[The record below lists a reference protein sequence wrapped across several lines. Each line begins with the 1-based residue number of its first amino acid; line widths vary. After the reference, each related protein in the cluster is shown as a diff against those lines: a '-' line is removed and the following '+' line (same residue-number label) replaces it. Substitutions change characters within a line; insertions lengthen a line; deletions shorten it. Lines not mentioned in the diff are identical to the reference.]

1 MKKAKLNNET
11 NNRKLKK
18 ILLVSGGV
26 IAGLGLVGVVLYK
39 KQRNENAD
47 DELEMLTDM
56 VLEAGVFDAG
66 ISNISRR
73 LDIKRCE
80 YNRYMRGCNVD
91 VNKVKGFEADI
102 NKFEKL
108 LEYAVKKKAA
118 MIQVEE

>member
-1 MKKAKLNNET
+1 MKKSILNNET
-11 NNRKLKK
+11 NDKKLKK

-26 IAGLGLVGVVLYK
+26 ITCLGLVGVILYK
-39 KQRNENAD
+39 KQCNENAD
-47 DELEMLTDM
+47 NELEMLTDM
-56 VLEAGVFDAG
+56 ALEAGVFDAG

-108 LEYAVKKKAA
+108 LEYAVKKKVA

>member
-1 MKKAKLNNET
+1 MEKTNLNNKT
-11 NNRKLKK
+11 NDKKLKK

-26 IAGLGLVGVVLYK
+26 VICLGLVGVILYK
-39 KQRNENAD
+39 KQCNKNANE
-47 DELEMLTDM
+47 ELEMLTDM

-80 YNRYMRGCNVD
+80 FNRYMRGCNVD
-91 VNKVKGFEADI
+91 DNKVKGFEADI

-108 LEYAVKKKAA
+108 LEYAVKKKAT

>member
-1 MKKAKLNNET
+1 MEKTNLNNKT
-11 NNRKLKK
+11 NDKKLKK

-26 IAGLGLVGVVLYK
+26 VICLGLVGVILYK
-39 KQRNENAD
+39 KQCNKNANE
-47 DELEMLTDM
+47 ELEMLTDM
-56 VLEAGVFDAG
+56 ALEAGVFDAG

-80 YNRYMRGCNVD
+80 FNRYMRGCNVD
-91 VNKVKGFEADI
+91 DNKVKGFEADI

-108 LEYAVKKKAA
+108 LEYAVKKKAT

>member
-1 MKKAKLNNET
+1 MKKSNLNNET
-11 NNRKLKK
+11 NDKKLKK

-26 IAGLGLVGVVLYK
+26 VTCLGLVGVILYK
-39 KQRNENAD
+39 KQRNENTD

-56 VLEAGVFDAG
+56 ALEAGVFDAG

-91 VNKVKGFEADI
+91 INKVKGFEADI

-108 LEYAVKKKAA
+108 LDYAVKKKAA

>member
-1 MKKAKLNNET
+1 MKKSNLNNET
-11 NNRKLKK
+11 NDNKLKK

-26 IAGLGLVGVVLYK
+26 VTCLGLVGVILYK
-39 KQRNENAD
+39 KQCNENTNE
-47 DELEMLTDM
+47 ELEMLTDM
-56 VLEAGVFDAG
+56 ALEAGVFDAG

-80 YNRYMRGCNVD
+80 FNRYMRGCNVD
-91 VNKVKGFEADI
+91 DNKVKGFEADI

-108 LEYAVKKKAA
+108 LEYAVKKKAT

>member
-1 MKKAKLNNET
+1 MKKETVEKQAKEKNIKT
-11 NNRKLKK
+11 KV
-18 ILLVSGGV
+18 IAIGGV
-26 IAGLGLVGVVLYK
+26 LTCLGLVGVILYK
-39 KQRNENAD
+39 KQCNENAD
-47 DELEMLTDM
+47 NELDMLTDM
-56 VLEAGVFDAG
+56 ALEAGVFDAG

-80 YNRYMRGCNVD
+80 FNRYMRGCNVD

-108 LEYAVKKKAA
+108 LEYAVKKKAT

>member
-11 NNRKLKK
+11 NNGKLKK

-26 IAGLGLVGVVLYK
+26 ITGLGLVGVVLYK

>member
-1 MKKAKLNNET
+1 MKKSNVNNKT
-11 NNRKLKK
+11 NDKKLKK

-26 IAGLGLVGVVLYK
+26 VTCLGLVGVILYK
-39 KQRNENAD
+39 KQCDENAD
-47 DELEMLTDM
+47 NELEMLTDM
-56 VLEAGVFDAG
+56 ALEAGVFDAG

-91 VNKVKGFEADI
+91 INKVKGFESDI

-108 LEYAVKKKAA
+108 LDYAVKKKAA

>member
-1 MKKAKLNNET
+1 MKKEKLNNET
-11 NNRKLKK
+11 INGKLKK

-26 IAGLGLVGVVLYK
+26 ITGLGLVGVVLYK

-47 DELEMLTDM
+47 DELGMLTDM

-80 YNRYMRGCNVD
+80 YNRYMRGCNVN

-108 LEYAVKKKAA
+108 LEYAVKKKAT

>member
-11 NNRKLKK
+11 INGKLKK

-26 IAGLGLVGVVLYK
+26 ITGLGLVGVVLYK

-47 DELEMLTDM
+47 DELGMLTDM

-80 YNRYMRGCNVD
+80 YNRYMRGCNVN

-108 LEYAVKKKAA
+108 LEYAVKKKAT

>member
-1 MKKAKLNNET
+1 MKKEKLNNET
-11 NNRKLKK
+11 INGKLKK

-26 IAGLGLVGVVLYK
+26 ITGLGLVGVVLYK

-47 DELEMLTDM
+47 DELGMLTDM

-80 YNRYMRGCNVD
+80 YNRYMRGCNVNA
-91 VNKVKGFEADI
+91 NKVKGFEADI

-108 LEYAVKKKAA
+108 LEYAVKKKAT

>member
-1 MKKAKLNNET
+1 MKKEKINNET
-11 NNRKLKK
+11 INGKLKK

-26 IAGLGLVGVVLYK
+26 ITGLGLVGVVLYK

-47 DELEMLTDM
+47 DELGMLTDM

-80 YNRYMRGCNVD
+80 YNRYMRGCNVN

-108 LEYAVKKKAA
+108 LEYAVKKKAT

>member
-1 MKKAKLNNET
+1 MKKAKLNNKT
-11 NNRKLKK
+11 NNGKLKK

-26 IAGLGLVGVVLYK
+26 VTGLGLVGVVLYK

-47 DELEMLTDM
+47 DELDMLTDM

>member
-1 MKKAKLNNET
+1 MKKETVEKQAKEKNIKT
-11 NNRKLKK
+11 KV
-18 ILLVSGGV
+18 IAIGGV
-26 IAGLGLVGVVLYK
+26 IACLGLVGVILYK
-39 KQRNENAD
+39 KQCNENAD
-47 DELEMLTDM
+47 NELDMLTDM
-56 VLEAGVFDAG
+56 ALEAGVFDAG

-108 LEYAVKKKAA
+108 LEYAVKKKAT

>member
-1 MKKAKLNNET
+1 MKSSNLNNKT
-11 NNRKLKK
+11 NDKKLKK

-26 IAGLGLVGVVLYK
+26 VTYLGLVGVILYK

-47 DELEMLTDM
+47 DELGMLTDM
-56 VLEAGVFDAG
+56 ALEAGVFDAG

-80 YNRYMRGCNVD
+80 FNRYMRGCNVD

>member
-11 NNRKLKK
+11 NNGKLKK

-26 IAGLGLVGVVLYK
+26 ITGLGLVGVVLYK

-91 VNKVKGFEADI
+91 VNKVKGFEEDI

>member
-1 MKKAKLNNET
+1 MEKTNLNNKT
-11 NNRKLKK
+11 NDKKLKK

-26 IAGLGLVGVVLYK
+26 VICLGLVGVILYK
-39 KQRNENAD
+39 KQCNKNANE
-47 DELEMLTDM
+47 ELDMLTDM

-80 YNRYMRGCNVD
+80 FNRYMRGCNVD
-91 VNKVKGFEADI
+91 DNKVKGFEADI

-108 LEYAVKKKAA
+108 LEYAVKKKAT

>member
-1 MKKAKLNNET
+1 MKKETVEKQAKEKNIKT
-11 NNRKLKK
+11 KV
-18 ILLVSGGV
+18 IAIGGV
-26 IAGLGLVGVVLYK
+26 ITCLGLVGVILYK
-39 KQRNENAD
+39 KQCNENAD
-47 DELEMLTDM
+47 NELDMLTDM
-56 VLEAGVFDAG
+56 ALEAGVFDAG

-108 LEYAVKKKAA
+108 LEYAVKKKAT